1 MPALLSP
8 RDRALLG
15 GAGLSPPAGFIF
27 LTDSD
32 GYFLIDSDGYFLV
45 EPI

>member
-1 MPALLSP
+1 MRPKLKKLN
-8 RDRALLG
+8 LIG
-15 GAGLSPPAGFIF
+15 GAGLSAPAGFI
-27 LTDSD
+27 LLVDSD